1 MYVQTEE
8 HRLNSI
14 NAVAVVASLIA
25 LNVLMFKRIYLPIF
39 TYCFQ
44 LFQS

>member
-1 MYVQTEE
+1 MANTQ
-8 HRLNSI
+8 NI
-14 NAVAVVASLIA
+14 DFDFII
-25 LNVLMFKRIYLPIF
+25 VLVRCLFVYLPIF